1 MIAKIVSE
9 IVTETHLSDSMISI
23 LRKSHGPAFTNENL
37 HSMFKIVKN

>member
-1 MIAKIVSE
+1 MIAKFVFK
-9 IVTETHLSDSMISI
+9 IVTVTHLSDSMISI